1 MIDIYYRTTSRR
13 NEKGNRPEWFSFEK
27 CWNNLLKTRGDNLIT
42 VIHDGPVEA
51 TYFKD
56 LPKNIKLQEIDSHTL
71 LPTLISEWEEKK
83 ETYLDWDDSGTS
95 YVKRME
101 KPDTEKAAGAL
112 MWDYIYNNL
121 DHSKLIYIIEDD
133 YLHLP
138 IWTQI
143 LEDIFSIY
151 NDIHYVC
158 LYDHPDK
165 YSERYKGL
173 QSQVLLS
180 NYCHWRTV
188 PSSCGTFA
196 MKAQTLS
203 EDFNIHR
210 DNLGDYN
217 KFIKLTEKNRNFISP
232 IPGVATHC
240 VIPFFS
246 PFIDWE
252 KVQHNG

>member
-42 VIHDGPVEA
+42 IIHDGPIEA
-51 TYFKD
+51 PYFKD

-71 LPTLISEWEEKK
+71 LPTLILEWEEKK
-83 ETYLDWDDSGTS
+83 ETYLDWNDSGTS

-246 PFIDWE
+246 PFIDWQ
-252 KVQHNG
+252 KL